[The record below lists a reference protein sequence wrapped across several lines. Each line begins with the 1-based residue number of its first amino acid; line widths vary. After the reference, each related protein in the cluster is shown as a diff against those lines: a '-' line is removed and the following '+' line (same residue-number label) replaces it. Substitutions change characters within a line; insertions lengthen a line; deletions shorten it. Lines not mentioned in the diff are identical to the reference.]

1 MAGENINANG
11 TLLTEEMVRKGFFR
25 FPHSVEAHIASP
37 LYAKVAGMQLPFAYP
52 FTVVENN
59 HVPYSEVWY
68 LDEYKKLVG
77 RIVNVA
83 QSAPAI
89 VDDKERRIK
98 DALL

>member
-37 LYAKVAGMQLPFAYP
+37 LYAKVAGIQISFAYP

-83 QSAPAI
+83 QSAPAV
-89 VDDKERRIK
+89 VDEKERRIK